1 MLVGLSGLYI
11 EIINAFEYMQGARK
25 GFKNLMQKYC
35 LIKYVKYVSYCIDS
49 EFKPEKTDADC
60 IGSENK
66 CSTYDFISYKNA
78 LDLFELSI
86 MVR

>member
-11 EIINAFEYMQGARK
+11 EIINAFEYVQGARK
-25 GFKNLMQKYC
+25 CFKNLMK
-35 LIKYVKYVSYCIDS
+35 LSYCIDL
-49 EFKPEKTDADC
+49 ELKPEKTDADC

-66 CSTYDFISYKNA
+66 CSTYDFISYKND